1 MTDLANDATPNLANG
16 ASGASATTTATPG
29 AGTGSTGGDSSK
41 VQEFALNTT
50 KDLENRAY
58 QARDWALGQSETV
71 RTTVLEKP
79 FISVGTAFA
88 AGIVFGLL
96 LRR

>member
-1 MTDLANDATPNLANG
+1 MTDFAPDASANLAAG
-16 ASGASATTTATPG
+16 ASGSTP
-29 AGTGSTGGDSSK
+29 DSSAASEQSRAQQVAADAARK
-41 VQEFALNTT
+41 VE
-50 KDLENRAY
+50 ERAY
-58 QARDWALGQSETV
+58 QARDWAVSQSDTV

-88 AGIVFGLL
+88 AGIIFGML

>member
-1 MTDLANDATPNLANG
+1 MTDLTNDATFNLESG
-16 ASGASATTTATPG
+16 ASGGQGVGVNGAASAQTRAEELAAG
-29 AGTGSTGGDSSK
+29 AAREAEAR
-41 VQEFALNTT
+41 V
-50 KDLENRAY
+50 Y
-58 QARDWALGQSETV
+58 QARDWALSQSDAV
-71 RTTVLEKP
+71 RTQVLDKP

>member
-1 MTDLANDATPNLANG
+1 MTDLANDASPNLANG
-16 ASGASATTTATPG
+16 ASGTTTA
-29 AGTGSTGGDSSK
+29 
-41 VQEFALNTT
+41 NTQSAADQSRAQQMAADT
-50 KDLENRAY
+50 ARQLEERAN
-58 QARDWALGQSETV
+58 QARDWALTQSDTV

-88 AGIVFGLL
+88 AGIIFGML

>member
-16 ASGASATTTATPG
+16 ASGT
-29 AGTGSTGGDSSK
+29 TGSAGGGATGGDASK

-50 KDLENRAY
+50 RDLENRAY
-58 QARDWALGQSETV
+58 QARDWAMGQSETV

-88 AGIVFGLL
+88 TGIVFGLL

>member
-1 MTDLANDATPNLANG
+1 MTDLANDASPNLANG
-16 ASGASATTTATPG
+16 ASGTTTGATG
-29 AGTGSTGGDSSK
+29 AADGSK

-50 KDLENRAY
+50 RDLENRAY

-79 FISVGTAFA
+79 FASLGTAFA
-88 AGIVFGLL
+88 AGIIFGML

>member
-1 MTDLANDATPNLANG
+1 MTDLANDASPNLANG
-16 ASGASATTTATPG
+16 ASGTTNANTQSAADQSRAQQMAADTAR
-29 AGTGSTGGDSSK
+29 
-41 VQEFALNTT
+41 Q
-50 KDLENRAY
+50 LEERAN
-58 QARDWALGQSETV
+58 QARDWALTQSDTV

-88 AGIVFGLL
+88 AGIIFGML